1 MHSITLQIM
10 MQVNGGNILIKGEL
24 RMSMN
29 KWLFRLTGFLVIIVG
44 MITFSSFHVFASVNV
59 VTQPIDSTKVIEV
72 ELNDDYFNPNVIT
85 IPIEQSTTLLLKNK
99 GKSEHT
105 FTVKTLGI
113 DVVVESG
120 KEKNITVKPT
130 SAGTYELICRYHL
143 LKGMEGKVIVK

>member
-1 MHSITLQIM
+1 MSI
-10 MQVNGGNILIKGEL
+10 
-24 RMSMN
+24 N
-29 KWLFRLTGFLVIIVG
+29 KWLFRFIGFLVMLVV
-44 MITFSSFHVFASVNV
+44 ITTLNSLNVFASVN
-59 VTQPIDSTKVIEV
+59 TLAQPIASAKVIEV

-85 IPIEQSTTLLLKNK
+85 IPMNESTTLLLKNK

-105 FTVKTLGI
+105 FTIKKLGI

-120 KEKNITVKPT
+120 KEKNITVKPK

>member
-1 MHSITLQIM
+1 MSI
-10 MQVNGGNILIKGEL
+10 
-24 RMSMN
+24 N
-29 KWLFRLTGFLVIIVG
+29 KWLFRFIGFLVMLVV
-44 MITFSSFHVFASVNV
+44 ITTLNSLNVFASVN
-59 VTQPIDSTKVIEV
+59 TLAQPIASAKVIEV

-85 IPIEQSTTLLLKNK
+85 IPINESTTLLLKNK

-105 FTVKTLGI
+105 FTIKKLGI

-120 KEKNITVKPT
+120 KEKNITVKPN

>member
-1 MHSITLQIM
+1 MSI
-10 MQVNGGNILIKGEL
+10 
-24 RMSMN
+24 N
-29 KWLFRLTGFLVIIVG
+29 KWLFRFIGFLVMLVV
-44 MITFSSFHVFASVNV
+44 ITTLNSLNVFASVN
-59 VTQPIDSTKVIEV
+59 TLAQPIASAKVIEV

-85 IPIEQSTTLLLKNK
+85 IPINESTTLLLKNK

-105 FTVKTLGI
+105 FTVKKLGI

-120 KEKNITVKPT
+120 KEKNITVKPK

>member
-1 MHSITLQIM
+1 MSI
-10 MQVNGGNILIKGEL
+10 
-24 RMSMN
+24 N
-29 KWLFRLTGFLVIIVG
+29 KWLFRFIGFLVMLVV
-44 MITFSSFHVFASVNV
+44 ITTLNSLNVFASVNDLA
-59 VTQPIDSTKVIEV
+59 QPIASAKVIEV

-85 IPIEQSTTLLLKNK
+85 IPINESTTLLLKNK

-105 FTVKTLGI
+105 FTIKKLGI

-120 KEKNITVKPT
+120 KEKNITVKPN